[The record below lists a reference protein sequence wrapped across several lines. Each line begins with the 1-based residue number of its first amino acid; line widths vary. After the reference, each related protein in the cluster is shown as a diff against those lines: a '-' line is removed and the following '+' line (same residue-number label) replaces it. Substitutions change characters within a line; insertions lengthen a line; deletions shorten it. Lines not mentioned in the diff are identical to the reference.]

1 MAADD
6 QPWKP
11 AVATTRINGIAR
23 NRQCD
28 LALKV
33 HATQRLTERGLLMSD
48 LLFVLKNGYVY
59 EEPEESTIAGL
70 YRYKIE
76 SQSPNSGAR
85 FLRAVVVPDG
95 KSCQIK
101 VITIMWRDEK

>member
-1 MAADD
+1 MAVDD

-11 AVATTRINGIAR
+11 GVATTRINEIAR
-23 NRQCD
+23 NKQCD
-28 LALKV
+28 LALKM
-33 HATQRLTERGLLMSD
+33 HAKERLAQRGLLMSD

-76 SQSPNSGAR
+76 SQSPNSRAR

-101 VITIMWRDEK
+101 VVTIMWRDEK

>member
-1 MAADD
+1 MATDD
-6 QPWKP
+6 QLWKP
-11 AVATTRINGIAR
+11 GVATQRINAIAR
-23 NRQCD
+23 NQQCV

-33 HATQRLTERGLLMSD
+33 HAKDRLAQRGLLMSD
-48 LLFVLKNGYVY
+48 LLFVLRNGYVY
-59 EEPEESTIAGL
+59 EEPEESTLAGFYK
-70 YRYKIE
+70 YRIE

-95 KSCQIK
+95 KACQIK

>member
-1 MAADD
+1 MAADG

-11 AVATTRINGIAR
+11 GLATTNINSIVR
-23 NRQCD
+23 NKQCD
-28 LALKV
+28 LALKL
-33 HATQRLTERGLLMSD
+33 HAKDRLAERGLLMSD

-59 EEPEESTIAGL
+59 EEPEESTLAGL
-70 YRYKIE
+70 YKYKIE

>member
-11 AVATTRINGIAR
+11 GVATTRVNAIAR
-23 NRQCD
+23 NKQCD
-28 LALKV
+28 LALTL
-33 HATQRLTERGLLMSD
+33 HARERLAQRGLVIGD
-48 LLFVLKNGYVY
+48 LLYVLKNGYVY

-76 SQSPNSGAR
+76 NQTPNSGAR

-101 VITIMWRDEK
+101 VITIMWRDER

>member
-1 MAADD
+1 MATDD

-11 AVATTRINGIAR
+11 GVATTRINDIAR
-23 NRQCD
+23 NKQFD
-28 LALKV
+28 LARTE
-33 HATQRLTERGLLMSD
+33 HARERLLQRGLVMSD

-59 EEPEESTIAGL
+59 EEPEESTIAGF
-70 YRYKIE
+70 YKYKIE

-95 KSCQIK
+95 ISCQIK

>member
-1 MAADD
+1 MAAED

-11 AVATTRINGIAR
+11 AVATKRINEIAR
-23 NRQCD
+23 NKQCD
-28 LALKV
+28 LAFTK
-33 HATQRLTERGLLMSD
+33 HATERLTQRSLMIGD
-48 LLFVLKNGYVY
+48 LRYVLKYGHVY
-59 EEPEESTIAGL
+59 EEPEGSTIAGL

-76 SQSPNSGAR
+76 NQSPNSGAR

-95 KSCQIK
+95 KSRQIK